1 MSQGFDDGPAEV
13 GIAEDDGERPGA
25 SAISGS
31 PGARS
36 RHAQLPASLREFVFT
51 PRDSESGSSVRSQ
64 ATGSRNCAPPT
75 RCACIPA
82 LAGQLCHLHAA
93 AHSRPPARLDTM
105 LKCTQLA
112 AAAMSNFL
120 QCQACAAD
128 IQGFFLASMIL
139 SLTLDLNMLVIHM
152 SEKSRSEVQI
162 RVGDYDVSGRLAGV
176 MEKVLVGS
184 KLENLKSI
192 LDTLEMKVDFL
203 SSDTAHKDFLRYEVD
218 RLKRGFQRIA
228 DQIGV
233 PDQSWACTPG
243 SR

>member
-1 MSQGFDDGPAEV
+1 MSQGLDDGHAE
-13 GIAEDDGERPGA
+13 IDIPEDEAEQPGVSVSSA
-25 SAISGS
+25 S
-31 PGARS
+31 PDPRT
-36 RHAQLPASLREFVFT
+36 RHGHVPASLREFILT
-51 PRDSESGSSVRSQ
+51 PRDSDSNSSVRSQ
-64 ATGSRNCAPPT
+64 ATGLRNPAPT
-75 RCACIPA
+75 ERCACIPA

-112 AAAMSNFL
+112 ATCMSNFL
-120 QCQACAAD
+120 QCQACATD
-128 IQGFFLASMIL
+128 IHGFFLASMIL

-203 SSDTAHKDFLRYEVD
+203 SSDAAHKDFLRYEVD

-233 PDQSWACTPG
+233 PDQAWASTPA
-243 SR
+243 